1 MTLETLIERPAWS
14 VPQAEK
20 EALILEGLNALTRH
34 HAKTCP
40 AYVRILDRV
49 WGGALDAARIEDV
62 PFLPV
67 SLFKEIDLRSMESAS
82 MVLQSSG
89 TTGQRPSR
97 VFVDSETATLQS
109 RALVASIKPLLG
121 DKRIPMLMLDTKQV
135 LSDARNM
142 TARGAGVLGFM
153 KFGAKT
159 QFALD
164 AELSAQTD
172 VIKAFLAQNGGAPF
186 LMFGFTWLVWTGLYQ
201 QFADGEIDLSKGI
214 LFHSGGWKKL
224 TEYKVSN
231 DAFRTALKRRFGLER
246 IYNFYGMVEQI
257 GSVFLEA
264 SDGCLYPSNIA
275 DIIVRD
281 DRTWMPVP
289 PGVPGLIQLVSLLP
303 HSYPGH
309 SLLTEDLG
317 EIVYVDRGIDGRLG
331 KAVRILGRV
340 ARAEL
345 RGCSDVIGTTAG
357 A

>member
-1 MTLETLIERPAWS
+1 
-14 VPQAEK
+14 
-20 EALILEGLNALTRH
+20 
-34 HAKTCP
+34 
-40 AYVRILDRV
+40 
-49 WGGALDAARIEDV
+49 
-62 PFLPV
+62 
-67 SLFKEIDLRSMESAS
+67 
-82 MVLQSSG
+82 
-89 TTGQRPSR
+89 
-97 VFVDSETATLQS
+97 
-109 RALVASIKPLLG
+109 
-121 DKRIPMLMLDTKQV
+121 
-135 LSDARNM
+135 M
-142 TARGAGVLGFM
+142 TARGAGVFGFM

-317 EIVYVDRGIDGRLG
+317 EIVYVDEHRRSPGKGGTDIGSHRAGRIAWLLRMSLG
-331 KAVRILGRV
+331 QR
-340 ARAEL
+340 RAHD
-345 RGCSDVIGTTAG
+345 CSDLLYCGNNCRTPIALDELVALAERRRVTRRKAFDERRLRLIAAVADDLLKDKSMTASRQCEYLHSGRAKLHCSACRGFRG
-357 A
+357 ASASGVVKHSAVAWHFICLRPTSTRCFYTPGP